1 MRDPNDDLVRGFAR
15 ACRRGDVAALRA
27 TLAADVIAVS
37 DSGGRLPAL
46 PGLVRGAQDVARLA
60 AALLGESG
68 LLWGSGSMSGP
79 GSLDEPGEPGEPG
92 DAELS
97 TEVVNGRAGLALRR
111 TGRAVAVV
119 GIDGTAAGITA
130 LWIVLNPDKL
140 GGWHR

>member
-1 MRDPNDDLVRGFAR
+1 MRDPNDDLVRSFAQ

-27 TLAADVIAVS
+27 ALDADVIAVS

-68 LLWGSGSMSGP
+68 LLWGSGPMSGSGSMSGSGP
-79 GSLDEPGEPGEPG
+79 LGESG

-119 GIDGTAAGITA
+119 GIDGSATGITA

-140 GGWHR
+140 SGWHR

>member
-1 MRDPNDDLVRGFAR
+1 MRDPNDDLVSGFAQ

-27 TLAADVIAVS
+27 TLDADVIAVS

-79 GSLDEPGEPGEPG
+79 GSLDEPDEPG

-130 LWIVLNPDKL
+130 LWIMLNPDKL
-140 GGWHR
+140 SGWHR